1 MAAYN
6 RLITD
11 ESGDAQYPVTNSDVV
26 FIQETQSDGTIK
38 QQTLTAKLKSMET
51 SFQDGVDT
59 IVAKL
64 KSLGITPDATTPA
77 GIAAAIEKMYADR
90 LEQGHND
97 VIADPGAY
105 GLITEE
111 EYKAYGE
118 EQYNKGVSYADN
130 RVNTESASYGKGK
143 TDGAAEGIK
152 SLKASAQTGGQSIY
166 QGNTV
171 GAVWGEVKGTIYA
184 FANIE
189 NGVLTVY
196 TSGSVEGVGQR
207 WDTDDW
213 TDVARAS
220 ATVGK
225 SGSTTF
231 AS

>member
-77 GIAAAIEKMYADR
+77 GIAAAIEKMYSDR
-90 LEQGHND
+90 YDSGVEKGHTD

-130 RVNTESASYGKGK
+130 RVNTESASYVTGTAYGKK
-143 TDGAAEGIK
+143 TA
-152 SLKASAQTGGQSIY
+152 KASISFSRSNTNQYTDSYGSWVKATGYGALSVTLADGKLSAGLSGYGSGEIV
-166 QGNTV
+166 GNDDQNHT
-171 GAVWGEVKGTIYA
+171 ATASYSGTQET
-184 FANIE
+184 N
-189 NGVLTVY
+189 
-196 TSGSVEGVGQR
+196 VE
-207 WDTDDW
+207 
-213 TDVARAS
+213 
-220 ATVGK
+220 
-225 SGSTTF
+225 
-231 AS
+231 